1 MSFKAC
7 IAGIGAPLLLAGC
20 ISFGPEPPD
29 SLLTL
34 TPTQTAAANAA
45 VGTSDTSLAVG
56 EFEAEARLAVTRVP
70 VTMENGR
77 VAYLQEATWV
87 ERPTRLFSAL
97 VAETIRARS
106 GRVVIDGDDPGV
118 NPQDRLTGTLREFGY
133 DARNSSVVV
142 TVDAV
147 RAGGGSTVTTRR
159 FTATRPGVAA
169 EGIAVGAALND
180 AANEVAGD
188 IADWV
193 GAGN

>member
-1 MSFKAC
+1 MSLKAR
-7 IAGIGAPLLLAGC
+7 IACVGAPFLLAGC

-34 TPTQTAAANAA
+34 AATEPAAANAA

-87 ERPTRLFSAL
+87 ERPSRLFGRL

-133 DARNSSVVV
+133 DARNSTVVV

-147 RAGGGSTVTTRR
+147 RAGSGSSIATRR
-159 FTATRPGVAA
+159 FAASRPGVPA
-169 EGIAVGAALND
+169 EGVAVGAALND
-180 AANEVAGD
+180 AANEVARD

-193 GAGN
+193 ASGT